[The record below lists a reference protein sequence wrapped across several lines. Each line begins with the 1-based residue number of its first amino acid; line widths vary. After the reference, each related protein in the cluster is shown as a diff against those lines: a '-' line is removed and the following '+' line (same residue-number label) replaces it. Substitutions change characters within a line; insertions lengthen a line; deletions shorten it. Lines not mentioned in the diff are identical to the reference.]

1 MCQIAFNTIIEPG
14 QLKPPLPMA
23 FNSLFFIFLF
33 APLFFLVYFAAPT
46 SSRNAVC
53 LGFSLIFYA
62 WAEPLFI
69 FVVAASSA
77 LDHVLVLAMARSRSD
92 RMKSLLAALAIGQG
106 LSLLLY
112 FKYAAFLYGAVAS
125 IVGINPAP
133 PGYLSPLL
141 PLAISFVTFEKITYV
156 VDNFRGDGKPARTF
170 LDYLTYVFLFPKLIA
185 GPIVKYRE
193 VEPYLG
199 DRPVRTEDFQNGLL
213 RFALGLAKKVLIA
226 DTLGATADAA
236 FAASPMSLNSADAWL
251 GIVCF
256 TFQIYFDFSGYSDMA
271 IGLARMM
278 GFPLRENFNQPY
290 RAINFTDF
298 WHRWHISLS
307 TWIRDY
313 LYIPLGGNRV
323 AAWRVYFNLV
333 ICFVLSGLWHGANW
347 TFLLWGVFHGIFL
360 VADRAGLARITR
372 RLPAVINI
380 ATTFLLVML
389 SWVLFRSPNIAH
401 AVGYLHAM
409 FDPGRDLPP
418 LVFLDQRAIITLTIA
433 AMMSFIPVAILDP
446 KAGYG
451 QFSRF
456 AQAASAAVIAIA
468 FLWATGRVAGATF
481 TPFLYFRF

>member
-1 MCQIAFNTIIEPG
+1 
-14 QLKPPLPMA
+14 MA
-23 FNSLFFIFLF
+23 FNSLLFIFLF
-33 APLFFLVYFAAPT
+33 APIFFLIYFVVPT
-46 SSRNAVC
+46 SARNAVC
-53 LGFSLIFYA
+53 LVLSLIFYA

-69 FVVAASSA
+69 FVVLASSA
-77 LDHVLVLAMARSRSD
+77 LDHWLVLAMARSRGA
-92 RMKSLLAALAIGQG
+92 RTRSLLVALAVGQG

-112 FKYAAFLYGAVAS
+112 FKYAAFLYGIVAS
-125 IVGINPAP
+125 VTGIDAAP
-133 PGYLSPLL
+133 PAYLSPLL

-156 VDNFRGDGKPARTF
+156 VDNYRGDGKPARTF
-170 LDYLTYVFLFPKLIA
+170 FDYLTYVFLFPKLIA

-193 VEPYLG
+193 IEPYLV
-199 DRPVRTEDFQNGLL
+199 DRTVRKEDFQNGLL

-236 FAASPMSLNSADAWL
+236 FAASPMSLTSADAWL

-290 RAINFTDF
+290 RALNFTDF

-323 AAWRVYFNLV
+323 AAWRVYRNLV

-347 TFLLWGVFHGIFL
+347 TFLFWGLFHGVFL
-360 VADRAGLARITR
+360 VADRIGLARITS
-372 RLPAVINI
+372 RLPAAINI
-380 ATTFLLVML
+380 ATTFFLVML
-389 SWVLFRSPNIAH
+389 SWVLFRSPDAAH

-418 LVFLDQRAIITLTIA
+418 VVFLDQKTIVTLAVA
-433 AMMSFIPVAILDP
+433 AAMSFIPAAVLEPRAAHAWL
-446 KAGYG
+446 
-451 QFSRF
+451 SRF
-456 AQAASAAVIAIA
+456 TETATASLIAIA
-468 FLWATGRVAGATF
+468 FLWATGRVAAATF